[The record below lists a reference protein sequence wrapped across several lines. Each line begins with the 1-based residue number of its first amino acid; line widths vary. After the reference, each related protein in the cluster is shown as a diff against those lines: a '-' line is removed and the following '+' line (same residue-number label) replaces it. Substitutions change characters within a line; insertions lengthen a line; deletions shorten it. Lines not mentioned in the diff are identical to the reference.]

1 MMTTHCCPIPQTPEL
16 PSIPHSQLEM
26 RELKNKIQQDVEKQK
41 LIIDILF
48 GYI

>member
-1 MMTTHCCPIPQTPEL
+1 MMITHCCHIPQTPEL
-16 PSIPHSQLEM
+16 PSLPYSQLET

-41 LIIDILF
+41 VIIDILF